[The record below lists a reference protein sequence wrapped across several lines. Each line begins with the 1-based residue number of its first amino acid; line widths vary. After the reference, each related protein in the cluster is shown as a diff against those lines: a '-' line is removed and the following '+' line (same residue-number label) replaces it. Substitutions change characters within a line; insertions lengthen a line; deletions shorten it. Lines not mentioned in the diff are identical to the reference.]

1 MIDGVRALID
11 AEKALSNSEPRPI
24 APVADLPGIED
35 TMPELVFS
43 STSINHA
50 LPAITPKI

>member
-24 APVADLPGIED
+24 APAAELPGIED